1 MFKYINLVECRRL
14 FGLIFYWPS
23 NMSMQ
28 YSWATRTPDFVLT
41 LSDTDAM
48 RSGSGSHSSEEN
60 LFFPVSAH
68 VALVCLLWMYPQCD
82 DVGFLIIFMGESYLL
97 HSKHINLFYFILP
110 SLCQCSPNVSEI
122 YQKPIYHYLANVTL
136 VCLLWMYA
144 PTMWLFS
151 LLSTI

>member
-1 MFKYINLVECRRL
+1 
-14 FGLIFYWPS
+14 
-23 NMSMQ
+23 MSMQ

-48 RSGSGSHSSEEN
+48 RSASGSHSSEEN

-97 HSKHINLFYFILP
+97 HSKHINLIYFILP
-110 SLCQCSPNVSEI
+110 SLCQCSPNVSES
-122 YQKPIYHYLANVTL
+122 YQKPNLSLSCKCHIGLLTLDVRAHNVTIFITFNNIN
-136 VCLLWMYA
+136 WHMH
-144 PTMWLFS
+144 
-151 LLSTI
+151 